1 MAEISRQA
9 YADMFGP
16 TTGDKV
22 RLADT
27 ELWIEVENDLT
38 VYGEEVKFGGGKV
51 IRDGMGQG
59 QMTAQDCVDLVLT
72 NALIVDH
79 WGIVKADI
87 GVKNGRIFAVGKAGN
102 PDIQPGVTIPIGAA
116 TEVIAAEGKI
126 VTAGGIDTHIHWIC
140 PQQAEEALVS
150 GVTTMIGGGTG
161 PAAGTNA
168 TTCTP
173 GPWYIARMLQAAD
186 TLPVNIGL
194 LGKGNGSNPDA
205 LREQIAAGA
214 IGLKIHE
221 DWGATPAAINCSL
234 EVAEEMDVQ
243 VALHSDTLNESG
255 FVEDT
260 LAAIGGRTIHT
271 FHTEGAGGGH
281 APDIITACA
290 HPNILPSS
298 TNPTLPYTVNTNDT
312 FVKVSGYQLNELL
325 GQPHN
330 LVRHPDMPKAAF
342 ADMWY
347 TLKQGEPWS
356 GIVKNRRKN
365 GDHYWVRANA
375 VPMVRNGGVT
385 GYMSIRAKAT
395 PEEIAAVEPLYKAL
409 NEGRSNKRLH
419 KGLVLRKGWLGK
431 LPTMPLRWRVR
442 SVMTALF
449 VVLAAALLATAAGWV
464 PLVASAVVM
473 LLGTMI
479 FEQQIVRPVE
489 DVARQALSVATGARN
504 SVKHLNRSDELGLT
518 LRAVGQLGLMCR
530 WLINDVSSQVVSVRD
545 GSDRLAKGNED
556 LNDRTRQTVANVQQT
571 VTTMNQMAAS
581 VQSNSETAAA
591 ADKLSMAASG
601 AATEGGSAM
610 QTVVK
615 TMDEIADSTQRIG
628 SITKLINDIA
638 FQTNIL
644 ALNAAV
650 EAARAGEQGKGFA
663 VVAGEVRHLA
673 SRSASAANDIRK
685 LIDASSSKVLS
696 GSEQVH
702 AAGQTMD
709 DIVEQ
714 VQNVTRLIAQI
725 SHSTSEQATGLS
737 ELTRAVAELDGITQ
751 KNAALVEESAQVSA
765 MVKHRA
771 SPTSW
776 WWTT

>member
-1 MAEISRQA
+1 MSSQSYVTQNA
-9 YADMFGP
+9 YPLDDD
-16 TTGDKV
+16 TT
-22 RLADT
+22 LMST
-27 ELWIEVENDLT
+27 TDLNS
-38 VYGEEVKFGGGKV
+38 Y
-51 IRDGMGQG
+51 
-59 QMTAQDCVDLVLT
+59 MT
-72 NALIVDH
+72 H
-79 WGIVKADI
+79 
-87 GVKNGRIFAVGKAGN
+87 
-102 PDIQPGVTIPIGAA
+102 
-116 TEVIAAEGKI
+116 
-126 VTAGGIDTHIHWIC
+126 
-140 PQQAEEALVS
+140 
-150 GVTTMIGGGTG
+150 
-161 PAAGTNA
+161 
-168 TTCTP
+168 
-173 GPWYIARMLQAAD
+173 
-186 TLPVNIGL
+186 
-194 LGKGNGSNPDA
+194 
-205 LREQIAAGA
+205 
-214 IGLKIHE
+214 
-221 DWGATPAAINCSL
+221 
-234 EVAEEMDVQ
+234 
-243 VALHSDTLNESG
+243 
-255 FVEDT
+255 
-260 LAAIGGRTIHT
+260 
-271 FHTEGAGGGH
+271 
-281 APDIITACA
+281 
-290 HPNILPSS
+290 
-298 TNPTLPYTVNTNDT
+298 TNDT

-330 LVRHPDMPKAAF
+330 VVRHPDMPKAAF

-375 VPMVRNGGVT
+375 VPMVRNGQVT

-419 KGLVLRKGWLGK
+419 KGLVLRKGWSGK
-431 LPTMPLRWRVR
+431 LPTLPLRWRVR
-442 SVMTALF
+442 SVMAGLF
-449 VVLAAALLATAAGWV
+449 VVLAAVMLATSAGWA
-464 PLVASAVVM
+464 PLAASALIM
-473 LLGTMI
+473 LTGTLL
-479 FEQQIVRPVE
+479 FEQQIVRPIE
-489 DVARQALSVATGARN
+489 NVARQALNVATGARN
-504 SVKHLNRSDELGLT
+504 SVEHLNRSDELGLT

-545 GSDRLAKGNED
+545 GSDQLAKGNED

-610 QTVVK
+610 QTVVR

-685 LIDASSSKVLS
+685 LIDASSSKVQS

-751 KNAALVEESAQVSA
+751 KNAALVEESAHVSA

-771 SPTSW
+771 KRLEDAVTVLH
-776 WWTT
+776 